1 MIYRKFK
8 ELSLSALGMG
18 TMRLPVVDGD
28 NGNVDRAKV
37 REMVAYAIKNG
48 INYFDTAW
56 GYHNGDS
63 EKTMGEVLSEYP
75 RESFCLAT
83 KFPGY
88 DVNNLKNKAEIFEEQ
103 LSRCKTPYFDFY
115 LFHNLCEKNVDYY
128 LDPQYGLLEYLLEQ
142 KKNGRIRHLGF
153 STHGTIETVKRFLD
167 AYGSEMEF
175 CQIQLNWLDYKMQN
189 AKAKIE
195 LLREY
200 NIPIWVMEPLRGGKL
215 ARLAPEYEEELGK
228 VRPEASTVEWGFRYV
243 QSIPEVVVTLSGM
256 SNMDQIKDN
265 IRIFETDKPLSAEET
280 AKLYGVANAMTSKV
294 TLPCTACRYC
304 TTYCP
309 MELDIPKIIEQYNEY
324 TFSGGGFLA
333 PMIIRA
339 MPEEKRPSACIGCR
353 SCEAVCPQNIKIS
366 EMMSNFA
373 SKLKK

>member
-1 MIYRKFK
+1 MIYRQFQDLKI
-8 ELSLSALGMG
+8 SALGMG

-28 NGNVDRAKV
+28 NGKVDREKV
-37 REMVAYAIKNG
+37 REMVAYAVENG
-48 INYFDTAW
+48 INYFDTAY

-63 EKTMGEVLSEYP
+63 EKTMGEVLPEYP
-75 RESFCLAT
+75 RDSYFLAT

-88 DVNNLKNKAEIFEEQ
+88 DVSNLKNKEAIFEEQ
-103 LSRCKTPYFDFY
+103 LARCQTPYFDFY

-189 AKAKIE
+189 AKAKVE

-215 ARLAPEYEEELGK
+215 AKLAPEYEAPLCEL
-228 VRPEASTVEWGFRYV
+228 RPGTNAVEWGFRYI

-256 SNMDQIKDN
+256 SNLDQIKDN
-265 IRIFETDKPLSAEET
+265 IKIFGTDQPLSLDET
-280 AKLYGVANAMTSKV
+280 KALYGVANAMTSKV

-366 EMMSNFA
+366 EMMSDFA